1 MSLQRIDPAG
11 LHATPGYSHIT
22 GVEAGRLAFLSGQC
36 PLDREGRLVGGDEL
50 LAQVDAVVSN
60 TLVALEAVG
69 AAPAQVVRTT
79 VWVVGSDR
87 SDLAAVWE
95 RLRASPLSDAFTSA
109 STLVGVSLLGYPG
122 QLIEL
127 DVVAVLPPAA

>member
-22 GVEAGRLAFLSGQC
+22 VVEAGRLAFLSGQC

-69 AAPAQVVRTT
+69 AAPVQVVRTT
-79 VWVVGSDR
+79 IWVVGSDR
-87 SDLAAVWE
+87 SDLGAVWE

-127 DVVAVLPPAA
+127 DVLAALLPAA